1 MNRRKSE
8 VKKGKQIGAFE
19 ELGRRL
25 DEFGQKTYHLH
36 LAKKIGNVELRKLG
50 GKITQFRKEI
60 EGKEKDIQKLRE
72 K

>member
-19 ELGRRL
+19 ELGGKL
-25 DEFGQKTYHLH
+25 DELGQKTYHLH

-60 EGKEKDIQKLRE
+60 EGKEKDI
-72 K
+72 

>member
-1 MNRRKSE
+1 M
-8 VKKGKQIGAFE
+8 KKGEQIGAFE

-60 EGKEKDIQKLRE
+60 QGKEKDIQKLRE